1 MPNVRTST
9 DLAAHI
15 MQIGLAAQKSQKKGV
30 ERASLLIKREI
41 EKELTRAVGG
51 DQTLSNLRKKGGAD
65 AEPLTLG
72 YDVKGTLNPT
82 ALIRV
87 KRAIGGWYLV
97 EYGAGKHAMYPRG
110 ALPGRRGTAR
120 AKRQQTL
127 NVVFGA
133 RGAYSGLRPMP
144 INGNFRYSVRNHPGT
159 RGKEPFH
166 RGLARAT
173 PRAVKELHATVHSA
187 IVDVIRNGKQTWV
200 YARGEVGGPYTP
212 RI

>member
-1 MPNVRTST
+1 MPNSRTTT
-9 DLAAHI
+9 DFAARI
-15 MQIGLAAQKSQKKGV
+15 MQIGMAAQKSQKKAV

-51 DQTLSNLRKKGGAD
+51 DHTMSNLRKKGGAD
-65 AEPLTLG
+65 AEALTLG
-72 YDVKGTLNPT
+72 YDVKGKLNPT
-82 ALIRV
+82 ALIRA
-87 KRAIGGWYLV
+87 KGAMGGWYLV
-97 EYGAGKHAMYPRG
+97 EYGAAKHAMYPRG
-110 ALPGRRGTAR
+110 ALPGRRGTRR

-166 RGLARAT
+166 KGLARAT

-187 IVDVIRNGKQTWV
+187 VVDVIRSGRQTYV
-200 YARGEVGGPYTP
+200 YVRGEVGAYT
-212 RI
+212 